1 MLSLISETKKQNKM
15 ETIKIYVGTWKKYN
29 NGSIEG
35 AWIDVTDL
43 DKEEFYLK
51 CKQLHKEE
59 EDPEFHFQDWEC
71 PDLFSDLIGEGG
83 IDPEFWELKEQIKD
97 LSEEQI
103 EAIEAYQSLFGTIDV
118 QDFEDRY
125 FGHFEGFF
133 GDINSEFGQHILDEM
148 GYLNE
153 GPEHLRYYIDTEAYG
168 RDLLISDFS
177 ECDGFVFRNC

>member
-1 MLSLISETKKQNKM
+1 MKVSKEILSLISETKKQNKTM
-15 ETIKIYVGTWKKYN
+15 ENKIYVGTYHKYN
-29 NGSIEG
+29 CGSIAG

-51 CKQLHKEE
+51 CKELHKEE

-71 PDLFSDLIGEGG
+71 PDLLNDFISEGG

-103 EAIEAYQSLFGTIDV
+103 EALTAYQSLFGTIDV

-125 FGHFEGFF
+125 YGHFAGFF
-133 GDINSEFGQHILDEM
+133 GVKLM
-148 GYLNE
+148 
-153 GPEHLRYYIDTEAYG
+153 T
-168 RDLLISDFS
+168 
-177 ECDGFVFRNC
+177 